1 MTNTMKMF
9 LSYLEAKDIKADILE
24 GEGSV
29 IHAGFGLKATR
40 MDVFVDFGKDDHA
53 VHIVGNNFANTIP
66 EDKKGI
72 MLQCCNELNRTYRWV
87 KFTINLER
95 GSLMVEDDA
104 IVDLD
109 TSSEEIFEL
118 MSRMA
123 SIVEEAYPVIMKYL
137 WA

>member
-24 GEGSV
+24 DAGSV
-29 IHAGFGLKATR
+29 IHAGFGLKGTR

-53 VHIVGNNFANTIP
+53 VHIVGNNFTNDIP

-72 MLQCCNELNRTYRWV
+72 MLQCCNELNRTYRWF

-95 GSLMVEDDA
+95 GKLMVEDDA

-109 TSSEEIFEL
+109 TSSDEIFEL
-118 MSRMA
+118 ISRMA
-123 SIVEEAYPVIMKYL
+123 AIVEEAYPIIMKYL
-137 WA
+137 WG